1 VVKRSRGIRS
11 KSRHILRK
19 KPRERGLPSITRA
32 LQTFGEGDTVNIVID
47 SSFHKGMP
55 HPRFHGYTGKIKGK
69 QGEAY
74 LVGVNIGKK
83 HKTLIIRP
91 EHLRMVQL

>member
-1 VVKRSRGIRS
+1 MVKRSRGIRS

-19 KPRERGLPSITRA
+19 KPRTRGISTITKA
-32 LQTFGEGDTVNIVID
+32 LQEFEKGEDVNISID

-55 HPRFHGYTGKIKGK
+55 HPRFHGYTGKIEGM
-69 QGEAY
+69 QGDAY
-74 LVGVNIGKK
+74 LVGINVGKK

-91 EHLRMVQL
+91 EHLGKVK